1 MTDRTSPDSC
11 RITTSG
17 AAIQPVLWV
26 SPEQFANF
34 MDSDEAPFGK
44 YVPARKTC
52 AGNFTMPLF
61 AAPAQPAPEPANAD
75 RTHALRASHGQAP
88 ADYLA
93 QREIPF
99 VPKNGGAHL
108 IVEGRD
114 CFIDFWPGTGKW
126 HSRCGKKGFGVR
138 NLVAF
143 IETPSNA
150 ESNGHTSDPTRTP
163 G

>member
-1 MTDRTSPDSC
+1 M
-11 RITTSG
+11 
-17 AAIQPVLWV
+17 
-26 SPEQFANF
+26 
-34 MDSDEAPFGK
+34 SDKIRE
-44 YVPARKTC
+44 
-52 AGNFTMPLF
+52 N
-61 AAPAQPAPEPANAD
+61 
-75 RTHALRASHGQAP
+75 S

-99 VPKNGGAHL
+99 VSKNGGAHL
-108 IVEGRD
+108 IVEGKD

-150 ESNGHTSDPTRTP
+150 MYPAKPAE
-163 G
+163 

>member
-1 MTDRTSPDSC
+1 M
-11 RITTSG
+11 
-17 AAIQPVLWV
+17 
-26 SPEQFANF
+26 
-34 MDSDEAPFGK
+34 SDKNRE
-44 YVPARKTC
+44 
-52 AGNFTMPLF
+52 N
-61 AAPAQPAPEPANAD
+61 
-75 RTHALRASHGQAP
+75 S

-99 VPKNGGAHL
+99 VQKNGGAHL
-108 IVEGRD
+108 IVEGKD

-150 ESNGHTSDPTRTP
+150 MYPANLRNEPNLETKMTP
-163 G
+163 AQPEALRIAELLNSAGQSGVGRFGNPSSTDRF